1 MRTPSID
8 SLLNS
13 LDEDTSDWTK
23 RGVIR
28 FFSLQDLFKK
38 EIRQIEVFIQKSK
51 RDSTIIS
58 LLITFLSGFASTSS
72 ILAVIERFLTDS
84 MKDEY
89 IMFGDGIAILAMIF
103 DLIITLLV
111 AYFKIQNYEEKLIQ
125 AYECKSEYMYLL
137 HEIESQLYRKSKF
150 RCPMSELMKQ
160 ITRDHEKVVHK
171 QTSQLGLFS
180 FQLMED
186 MNDLEQRI
194 TDNNKEAD
202 ELVEKNS
209 TNSSISDGYETPSVE
224 PSQVEK

>member
-1 MRTPSID
+1 MQTPSID

-13 LDEDTSDWTK
+13 LDEDTTDWTK

-38 EIRQIEVFIQKSK
+38 EMRQIELFIQRSQ
-51 RDSTIIS
+51 RNSTILS

-72 ILAVIERFLTDS
+72 ILAVIDRFLTNSKEEDFR
-84 MKDEY
+84 
-89 IMFGDGIAILAMIF
+89 MFGDGVSILAMIF
-103 DLIITLLV
+103 DLVITVLV
-111 AYFKIQNYEEKLIQ
+111 AYYKIQNYEEKLVQ

-180 FQLMED
+180 FQLIED
-186 MNDLEQRI
+186 MDLLERRI
-194 TDNNKEAD
+194 SESNKAD
-202 ELVEKNS
+202 SIMEKNS
-209 TNSSISDGYETPSVE
+209 TNSISDGYETPSVH
-224 PSQVEK
+224 SQDEK